1 MPSASDQYSLTSP
14 YDYTPTGWVTILFI
28 VLFSVSGAL
37 HLVQATIFKYWIVFP
52 TIAVGVALEIIG
64 WAGRYWSN
72 QNVLYNPPFLMQIIT
87 MVTDQKRTDLL
98 SHQCSSVVGWLANLR
113 RVAIKSTADQMCL
126 LAWDYTILGIAIQ
139 NLGRQYSILAPKA
152 YVALFVTCDVISL
165 ILQAVGGG
173 WAASSEFPVPK
184 SPTNIMVAGI
194 IFQLVSMI
202 IFSLLA
208 CDFMYRAWKK
218 KPYQRKLRQVVDE
231 PIGETG
237 SGATEGTEGE
247 KYDEVERSAVVRGW
261 WWVMA
266 GTAICSLMIIIR
278 GVYRSV
284 ELVQGWNGY
293 VISRE
298 VYQDCLDG
306 IPMFIAVLSINIF
319 HPGFFLPRRRK
330 WGRA

>member
-14 YDYTPTGWVTILFI
+14 YGYTPTEWVTIVFI

-52 TIAVGVALEIIG
+52 TIAVGIALEIIG

-72 QNVLYNPPFLMQIIT
+72 QNILYNPPFLMQIIT
-87 MVTDQKRTDLL
+87 LIIAPVFF
-98 SHQCSSVVGWLANLR
+98 S
-113 RVAIKSTADQMCL
+113 
-126 LAWDYTILGIAIQ
+126 AWDYTILGIAIQ
-139 NLGRQYSILAPKA
+139 NLGRQYSMLAPKA

-173 WAASSEFPVPK
+173 WAASSDFPVPK
-184 SPTNIMVAGI
+184 APTNIMVAGI

-208 CDFMYRAWKK
+208 CDFMYRAWRK
-218 KPYQRKLRQVVDE
+218 KPYQRKVRQVVDE
-231 PIGETG
+231 PIRETG
-237 SGATEGTEGE
+237 SGATEGTEGSEGE
-247 KYDEVERSAVVRGW
+247 KFDEVERSAVVRGW

-306 IPMFIAVLSINIF
+306 IPMFIAVLSINVF

>member
-14 YDYTPTGWVTILFI
+14 YGYTPTEWVTIVFI

-37 HLVQATIFKYWIVFP
+37 HLVQAAIFKYWIVFP
-52 TIAVGVALEIIG
+52 TIAVGIALEIIG

-72 QNVLYNPPFLMQIIT
+72 QNILYNPPFLMQIIT
-87 MVTDQKRTDLL
+87 LIIAPVFF
-98 SHQCSSVVGWLANLR
+98 S
-113 RVAIKSTADQMCL
+113 
-126 LAWDYTILGIAIQ
+126 AWDYTILGIAIQ
-139 NLGRQYSILAPKA
+139 NLGRQYSMLAPKA

-173 WAASSEFPVPK
+173 WAASSDFPVPK
-184 SPTNIMVAGI
+184 APTNIMVAGI
-194 IFQLVSMI
+194 IFQLASMI

-208 CDFMYRAWKK
+208 CDFMYRAWRK
-218 KPYQRKLRQVVDE
+218 KPYQRKVRQVVDE

-237 SGATEGTEGE
+237 SGATEGTEGSEGE
-247 KYDEVERSAVVRGW
+247 KFDEVERSAVVRGW

-266 GTAICSLMIIIR
+266 GTAICSLMIIVR

-306 IPMFIAVLSINIF
+306 IPMFIAVLSINVF

>member
-14 YDYTPTGWVTILFI
+14 YGYTPTEWVTIVFI

-52 TIAVGVALEIIG
+52 TIAVGIALEIIG

-72 QNVLYNPPFLMQIIT
+72 RNILYNPPFLMQIIT
-87 MVTDQKRTDLL
+87 LIIAPVFF
-98 SHQCSSVVGWLANLR
+98 S
-113 RVAIKSTADQMCL
+113 
-126 LAWDYTILGIAIQ
+126 AWDYTILGIAIQ
-139 NLGRQYSILAPKA
+139 NLGRQYSMLAPKA
-152 YVALFVTCDVISL
+152 YVALFVTCDIISL

-173 WAASSEFPVPK
+173 WAASSDFPVPK
-184 SPTNIMVAGI
+184 APTNIMVAGI

-208 CDFMYRAWKK
+208 CDFMYRAWRK
-218 KPYQRKLRQVVDE
+218 KPYQRKVRKVVDE

-237 SGATEGTEGE
+237 SGATEGTEGSEGE
-247 KYDEVERSAVVRGW
+247 KFDEVERSAVVRGW

-266 GTAICSLMIIIR
+266 GTAICSLMIIVR

-306 IPMFIAVLSINIF
+306 IPMFIAVLSINVF

>member
-14 YDYTPTGWVTILFI
+14 YGYTPTEWVTIVFI

-52 TIAVGVALEIIG
+52 TIAVGIALEIIG

-72 QNVLYNPPFLMQIIT
+72 QNILYNPPFLMQIIT
-87 MVTDQKRTDLL
+87 LIIAPVFF
-98 SHQCSSVVGWLANLR
+98 S
-113 RVAIKSTADQMCL
+113 
-126 LAWDYTILGIAIQ
+126 AWDYTILGIAIQ
-139 NLGRQYSILAPKA
+139 NLGRQYSMLAPKA

-173 WAASSEFPVPK
+173 WAASSDFPVPK
-184 SPTNIMVAGI
+184 APTNIMVAGI

-202 IFSLLA
+202 IFSFLA
-208 CDFMYRAWKK
+208 CDFMYRAWRK
-218 KPYQRKLRQVVDE
+218 KPYQRKVRQVVDE

-237 SGATEGTEGE
+237 SGATEGTEGSEGE
-247 KYDEVERSAVVRGW
+247 KFDEVERSAVVRGW

-306 IPMFIAVLSINIF
+306 IPMFIAVLSINVF

>member
-14 YDYTPTGWVTILFI
+14 YGYTPTEWVTIVFI

-52 TIAVGVALEIIG
+52 TIAVGIALEIIG

-72 QNVLYNPPFLMQIIT
+72 QNILYNPPFLMQIIT
-87 MVTDQKRTDLL
+87 LIIAPVFF
-98 SHQCSSVVGWLANLR
+98 S
-113 RVAIKSTADQMCL
+113 
-126 LAWDYTILGIAIQ
+126 AWDYTILGIAIQ
-139 NLGRQYSILAPKA
+139 NLGRQYSMLAPKA

-173 WAASSEFPVPK
+173 WAASSDFPVPK
-184 SPTNIMVAGI
+184 APTNIMVAGI

-208 CDFMYRAWKK
+208 CDFMYRAWRK
-218 KPYQRKLRQVVDE
+218 KPYQRKVRQVVDE

-237 SGATEGTEGE
+237 SGATEGTEGSEGE
-247 KYDEVERSAVVRGW
+247 KFDEVERSAVVRGW

-306 IPMFIAVLSINIF
+306 IPMFIAVLSINVF

>member
-14 YDYTPTGWVTILFI
+14 YGYTPTEWVTIVFI

-52 TIAVGVALEIIG
+52 TIAVGIALEIIG

-72 QNVLYNPPFLMQIIT
+72 QNILYNPPFLMQIIT
-87 MVTDQKRTDLL
+87 LIIAPVFF
-98 SHQCSSVVGWLANLR
+98 S
-113 RVAIKSTADQMCL
+113 
-126 LAWDYTILGIAIQ
+126 AWDYTILGIAIQ
-139 NLGRQYSILAPKA
+139 NLGRQYSMLAPKA

-173 WAASSEFPVPK
+173 WAASSDFPVPK
-184 SPTNIMVAGI
+184 APTNIMVAGI
-194 IFQLVSMI
+194 IFQLASMI

-208 CDFMYRAWKK
+208 CDFMYRAWRK
-218 KPYQRKLRQVVDE
+218 KPYQRKVRQVVDE

-237 SGATEGTEGE
+237 SGATEGTEGSEGE
-247 KYDEVERSAVVRGW
+247 KFDEVERSAVVRGW

-266 GTAICSLMIIIR
+266 GTAICSLMIIVR

-306 IPMFIAVLSINIF
+306 IPMFIAVLSINVF

>member
-1 MPSASDQYSLTSP
+1 
-14 YDYTPTGWVTILFI
+14 
-28 VLFSVSGAL
+28 
-37 HLVQATIFKYWIVFP
+37 
-52 TIAVGVALEIIG
+52 
-64 WAGRYWSN
+64 
-72 QNVLYNPPFLMQIIT
+72 MQIIT
-87 MVTDQKRTDLL
+87 LIIAPVFF
-98 SHQCSSVVGWLANLR
+98 S
-113 RVAIKSTADQMCL
+113 
-126 LAWDYTILGIAIQ
+126 AWDYTILGIAIQ